1 MSYRQTTGYLP
12 AAQHSTAQP
21 EPHHRIEGG
30 AGGALRLC
38 LEALPGNTTCGETML
53 SPSLLQDQ
61 APPPTA
67 SCCRA
72 PGLQQNSTERG
83 QKQNLPSR
91 RSPALPD
98 SISKARHDGKNTTR
112 ASETPASPPRTNEER
127 QSTRAPAA
135 RRSTGLPPPCPR
147 QQRRR
152 LGAAPLAPACA
163 PAPTALAR
171 PRSPPASRDLPLGD
185 RQHRE
190 LLSREPLDAPGLKPD
205 PVPGTEPAPPGPA
218 HHPPAAMP
226 RCPGSAL
233 RRQEALPVP
242 PLATACG
249 VTLLRAA

>member
-1 MSYRQTTGYLP
+1 MPL
-12 AAQHSTAQP
+12 
-21 EPHHRIEGG
+21 
-30 AGGALRLC
+30 
-38 LEALPGNTTCGETML
+38 
-53 SPSLLQDQ
+53 PSLLHHQ

-72 PGLQQNSTERG
+72 PGLKQNSTERR
-83 QKQNLPSR
+83 QKQNFPSG

-98 SISKARHDGKNTTR
+98 AISKARHHGNNTQTTTR
-112 ASETPASPPRTNEER
+112 ASDTPASPPRTSEER
-127 QSTRAPAA
+127 QSTTAPAA

-218 HHPPAAMP
+218 HRPPAAMP